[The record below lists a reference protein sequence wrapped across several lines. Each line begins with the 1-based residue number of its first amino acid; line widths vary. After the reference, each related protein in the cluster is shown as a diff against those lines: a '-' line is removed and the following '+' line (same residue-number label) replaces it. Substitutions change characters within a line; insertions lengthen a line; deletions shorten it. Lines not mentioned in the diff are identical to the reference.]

1 MIQESFKKER
11 IVVTGIGL
19 VTPLGLTREKS
30 WEKIKQGKSLLEE
43 KNPQGLDQPF
53 NDFVR
58 FSQFQYSN
66 GLKIPLGLKEIA
78 IKDYPKF
85 FSHWFSSPQT
95 KEFSHRIFPLAL
107 SCVKEA
113 LNDASLELSSL
124 PKERVGCTVSVSKP
138 IFPPFYFPDS
148 LNQYLKK
155 ELELLGPSSNLIAAC
170 ATGIHSLRLGS
181 CWLKENLCDLV
192 IAGSVESSLNAL
204 FISGFKRMGLLSN
217 FPCPFDLRRNGFMMA
232 EGAGVLILERKKDA
246 LGRGAKIYAEL
257 KGTAIGSDTYHPTKF
272 DSSGDSIA
280 LVLKRALE
288 NASVSIEEIDY
299 INCHGTGTFLND
311 LTETRAIKTVFKKKA
326 YTLSLSST
334 KSATGHLLGASA
346 SVEAGISCLSIR
358 DNFVPPTLNLESA
371 DPECDL
377 DYTAKQG
384 KQKEIDCAL
393 SLSFGFGGPIGAI
406 LFSKIYD

>member
-19 VTPLGLTREKS
+19 VTPLGLTREES

-43 KNPQGLDQPF
+43 KNPPGLDQTL

-58 FSQFQYSN
+58 FSPFQYSD
-66 GLKIPLGLKEIA
+66 GSTSSL
-78 IKDYPKF
+78 F
-85 FSHWFSSPQT
+85 FSHWFASNNI
-95 KEFSHRIFPLAL
+95 KEVHHRIFPLAL

-113 LNDASLELSSL
+113 LNDAGLELFSQS
-124 PKERVGCTVSVSKP
+124 KERVGCTVSVSKP
-138 IFPPFYFPDS
+138 IFPPFYSPDS
-148 LNQYLKK
+148 LNHYLKK

-192 IAGSVESSLNAL
+192 IAGSVESSLNPL

-217 FPCPFDLRRNGFMMA
+217 FPCPFDLRRNGFMIG
-232 EGAGVLILERKKDA
+232 EGAGIFILERRIDA
-246 LGRGAKIYAEL
+246 LRRDAKIYAEL
-257 KGTAIGSDTYHPTKF
+257 KGCAIGSDTHHPTKF
-272 DSSGDSIA
+272 DSSGNSIA
-280 LVLKRALE
+280 FVLKKVLG
-288 NASVSIEEIDY
+288 NASVDEEEIDY

-326 YTLSLSST
+326 YALSLSST
-334 KSATGHLLGASA
+334 KSATGHLLGASG

-358 DNFVPPTLNLESA
+358 DHFIPPTLNLENA

-406 LFSKIYD
+406 LFSKI